1 LTIQKG
7 KWEKE
12 KGINI
17 TELYDLVLLLYQ
29 NLQKASAKDG
39 ITKVSQHCLFSKEH
53 VKKFK
58 EQAALQT
65 MQ

>member
-1 LTIQKG
+1 VGKG
-7 KWEKE
+7 KRNKY
-12 KGINI
+12 NC
-17 TELYDLVLLLYQ
+17 ELYDLVLLLYQ

-65 MQ
+65 MQYYK